1 MDYSAQF
8 RREATGELT
17 LKPSPEAVALAAAY
31 RKNPTPGR
39 SWPAARVKEEA
50 IARVAAAGGDS
61 SCHQLVLSESAL
73 QFGQYRGKTFKWL
86 LSNDVGYAA
95 MVLAVHQREREAGD
109 TTQSFIMG
117 NKDALLRYAGL
128 FPVMMAAI
136 SERRVREGHGTPAQE
151 DQVLVGFGNFAA
163 MSFKDLYEATDR
175 DRKGFVKWVKR
186 QSSRPGTKME
196 LFQKYIRRRDAEMLP
211 GSAPPVAASSSAP
224 EEEPSD
230 EALLA
235 VVSHMDVSGGNYVGL
250 NLPFNLRILCYFT
263 FICPTGLLYVI

>member
-1 MDYSAQF
+1 MGASRHRSTPESLQMDYSAQF

-211 GSAPPVAASSSAP
+211 GSAPPG
-224 EEEPSD
+224 
-230 EALLA
+230 
-235 VVSHMDVSGGNYVGL
+235 MN
-250 NLPFNLRILCYFT
+250 FT
-263 FICPTGLLYVI
+263 

>member
-31 RKNPTPGR
+31 RKIPTPGR

-163 MSFKDLYEATDR
+163 MSFKDLYEATVTEDSDSNIQYSVCLSKCSVFQR
-175 DRKGFVKWVKR
+175 CSLHFQICQVGKKAEFQTWHKDGTFPEIYKEKR
-186 QSSRPGTKME
+186 
-196 LFQKYIRRRDAEMLP
+196 
-211 GSAPPVAASSSAP
+211 
-224 EEEPSD
+224 
-230 EALLA
+230 
-235 VVSHMDVSGGNYVGL
+235 
-250 NLPFNLRILCYFT
+250 C
-263 FICPTGLLYVI
+263 